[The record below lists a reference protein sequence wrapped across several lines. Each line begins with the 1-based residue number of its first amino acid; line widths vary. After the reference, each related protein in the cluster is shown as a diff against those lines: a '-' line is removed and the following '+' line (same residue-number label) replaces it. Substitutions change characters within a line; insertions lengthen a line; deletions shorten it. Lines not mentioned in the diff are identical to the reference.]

1 MVNSIRAIS
10 KNVRDRRVGRSSP
23 YVVLSEDLALLLE
36 IATKN
41 SQPLREASNLNHMN
55 RAISITEESY

>member
-1 MVNSIRAIS
+1 MRAIS
-10 KNVRDRRVGRSSP
+10 ENVRDRRVGRSSP
-23 YVVLSEDLALLLE
+23 SVVVSEDLALSLE

-55 RAISITEESY
+55 RAISLTEESY